1 MGRKKIYNDAYADP
15 RPRAYALNNDPD
27 ALSTDL
33 TILQQIRQDEQTII
47 WGLDDALPM
56 RILTAINESPITTL
70 CLEKLEMFTRGSGF
84 VDEGLMN
91 MVVNNDGLTLWELHC
106 ILTMYYVQLDA
117 FSVNFKYNN
126 KPKIIQV
133 FDIPTEGCRFMGKQE
148 STQIFGIKYNPYF
161 GTKDYQIRFT
171 QKFSLFDLK
180 NVKAEASEEG
190 NPYEGQVYFQGTKRT
205 LYKHYPIPKYW
216 TASKWIYSDAQNA
229 EFNYNLLANSFLQS
243 ALIKVIGDPNAMS
256 RHPSSM
262 KIVTGTDGVQRKEP
276 TKTNGQVFDEMMAA
290 NFSGVKKAGTVM
302 AMWSLNKDT
311 ATDITAFPTTVNPD
325 LISGALNNTIR
336 MISGALQVPGIL
348 CNLPDSVSP
357 LSGQD
362 SLPHALDFMQSN
374 TDTKRT
380 NLEKFYNTIL
390 LPNFQDSTTARVKI
404 KKYTPAKIAVTIDEK
419 IWEVMTVAEKRQYVK
434 DNTDYN
440 ITVLEPTITNP
451 VQDKLSAP
459 LVSDPPKPLP
469 NQMALPFPDQM
480 QTSQTMEAAKP
491 AVDEVLK
498 GLKVSEYN
506 RILSIAKK
514 INSGA
519 MTVDQARMILSG
531 YGLNEDQINA
541 FINPTVEQ

>member
-15 RPRAYALNNDPD
+15 RPRAYSSNNDPE

-91 MVVNNDGLTLWELHC
+91 MPINNDGLTLWELHC
-106 ILTMYYVQLDA
+106 ILAMYYVQLDA

-126 KPKIIQV
+126 GGKIIQAY
-133 FDIPTEGCRFMGKQE
+133 DIPTESCRFIGKQE
-148 STQIFGIKYNPYF
+148 TTEILGIKYNPYF

-171 QKFSLFDLK
+171 QKYSLFDPK
-180 NVKAEASEEG
+180 KVKDEASEQG
-190 NPYEGQVYFQGTKRT
+190 NLYEGQIYFHGLKRT
-205 LYKHYPIPKYW
+205 LYKHYPVPKYW

-229 EFNYNLLANSFLQS
+229 EYNYNILANSFLQS

-262 KIVTGTDGVQRKEP
+262 KTITGTDGVQRKEP

-302 AMWSLNKDT
+302 AMWSLNKDS

-362 SLPHALDFMQSN
+362 SLPHALDFMQAN

-380 NLEKFYNTIL
+380 NLEKFYNTVL
-390 LPNFQDSTTARVKI
+390 LPNFQDSTTSRVRI
-404 KKYTPAKIAVTIDEK
+404 KRYTPTKLSIAIDK
-419 IWEVMTVAEKRQYVK
+419 NIWDVMTVSEKRQYVK
-434 DNTDYN
+434 DKTEYN
-440 ITVLEPTITNP
+440 ITVAEPTVTNP
-451 VQDKLSAP
+451 VQDKLGSP
-459 LVSDPPKPLP
+459 LVSDPPEQP
-469 NQMALPFPDQM
+469 NTQMALPFPNQTIQSDQ
-480 QTSQTMEAAKP
+480 SKP
-491 AVDEVLK
+491 TVDEALK
-498 GLKVSEYN
+498 GLKVSELN

-514 INSGA
+514 INSGS
-519 MTVDQARMILSG
+519 MTIDQAKMVLSG

-541 FINPTVEQ
+541 FINPTIEQ